1 MTVLAIDPGLA
12 VTACVLVSDG
22 NEMLHKLTIKH
33 GGLSDEDRI
42 LILRRTFGS
51 FFTLKPLEEPGSFR
65 APRIA
70 VIEGFAMY
78 GLKGAVTNAF
88 HMGRTVQAILEIME
102 RHDWRC
108 EYLPAS
114 EARTYITGNHAA
126 KSAQIKAGLELLG
139 YRDRMNEHE
148 RDALALALTWLA
160 KQREKEAV

>member
-12 VTACVLVSDG
+12 FTACVLVSDEG
-22 NEMLHKLTIKH
+22 ELLDKLTIKL
-33 GGLSDEDRI
+33 GGKMDPDDRI
-42 LILRRTFGS
+42 EKLQKELDDFVTSECG
-51 FFTLKPLEEPGSFR
+51 LESV
-65 APRIA
+65 A

-78 GLKGAVTNAF
+78 GLKGAVVNAF
-88 HMGRTVQAILEIME
+88 QMGRVVQAIIDVVYDRQLA
-102 RHDWRC
+102 HD
-108 EYLPAS
+108 YLPAR

-139 YRDRMNEHE
+139 HKEKSNEHE